1 MENFLDNIL
10 IGDSVYIVG
19 HIKPDVDSVVS
30 AYGYQIYRHARGDF
44 NYIGVRCDEVNNV
57 TKWLFKKF
65 GIDLPMLV
73 SDISG
78 RKVVLVDHTDPNQRP
93 KGWQKAEII
102 EVLDHHK
109 LILETSM
116 PPKITVRTYG
126 STSTIVA
133 KKLLE
138 ANVNFKPEVAG
149 LLLGAVL
156 DDTLALRSPI
166 TTYVDKEIAGKLA
179 AISGITDISKFA
191 RQIFAHKDIWKN
203 LSGKKI
209 ISTDTKSYDMGNISV
224 QISQAETMDNRELI
238 KEKGKEI
245 LKALE
250 EKNEIEKKDIRM
262 VMLTDLLRSD
272 CIVLAVGDK
281 RKELENIFNTK
292 FEKDSIYLP
301 GVVSRK
307 KQIEGPM
314 IQYFTK

>member
-19 HIKPDVDSVVS
+19 HTKPDVDSVVS
-30 AYGYQIYRHARGDF
+30 AYAYQIYRHARGDF

-57 TKWLFKKF
+57 TTWLFKKF
-65 GIDLPMLV
+65 GVELPMLV
-73 SDISG
+73 NDISG

-93 KGWQKAEII
+93 KGWQNAEII

-109 LILETSM
+109 LILETSV
-116 PPKITVRTYG
+116 PPKITIRPYG
-126 STSTIVA
+126 STSTLIA

-138 ANVNFKPEVAG
+138 ANVNFKPEIAG
-149 LLLGAVL
+149 LLLGAIL

-191 RQIFAHKDIWKN
+191 RQIFSHKDIW
-203 LSGKKI
+203 GKLTGQKI
-209 ISTDTKSYDMGNISV
+209 INTDTKSYKMGDVTV
-224 QISQAETMDNRELI
+224 QISQVETMDNRELI
-238 KEKGKEI
+238 KKKGKDI
-245 LKALE
+245 LEALE
-250 EKNEIEKKDIRM
+250 EENKENRKDIRIA
-262 VMLTDLLRSD
+262 MLTDLLRGD
-272 CIVLAVGDK
+272 CILLAVGDK
-281 RKELENIFNTK
+281 KNDLEKIFNTK
-292 FEKDSIYLP
+292 FENNSLYLP

-314 IQYFTK
+314 IQYFSK